1 MWRNSDF
8 KIYFSVL
15 KIYFKAMV
23 PPYMLV
29 RKPRRIVS
37 GCFSCVVSP
46 VEALLCG
53 SLPRRRVLWRFLCVV
68 SWEGVLLCGA
78 LLCGALSYRF
88 PNATQ
93 SFRLFFLRRVLCGA
107 LSYRFPNATQSFGL
121 FFLRRVLFNE
131 FLRGERVGQARD
143 EVSDQKRMM
152 RISGA
157 TRYGVV
163 RMKRN
168 HWAMKYVMRTR

>member
-29 RKPRRIVS
+29 RKPRRRVLD
-37 GCFSCVVSP
+37 CFSCVVSP

-53 SLPRRRVLWRFLCVV
+53 SVPRRIVLWRFLCVV
-68 SWEGVLLCGA
+68 SWEGVLLCGSVPRRKVSG
-78 LLCGALSYRF
+78 CFSCVVSYLM
-88 PNATQ
+88 
-93 SFRLFFLRRVLCGA
+93 SSSVVKGW
-107 LSYRFPNATQSFGL
+107 
-121 FFLRRVLFNE
+121 VK
-131 FLRGERVGQARD
+131 QARD

-163 RMKRN
+163 RMKRS
-168 HWAMKYVMRTR
+168 HWAMKYVTRTR

>member
-29 RKPRRIVS
+29 RKPRRKVL

-53 SLPRRRVLWRFLCVV
+53 SVPRRRVSGCFSCVV
-68 SWEGVLLCGA
+68 SCVVLCRTV
-78 LLCGALSYRF
+78 SQTR
-88 PNATQ
+88 
-93 SFRLFFLRRVLCGA
+93 RRVSGCFSCVVSCVVLCRTV
-107 LSYRFPNATQSFGL
+107 SQT
-121 FFLRRVLFNE
+121 RRK
-131 FLRGERVGQARD
+131 
-143 EVSDQKRMM
+143 VSGCFSCVVYYLMSSSVVKGWVKPEM
-152 RISGA
+152 RCRIRSA
-157 TRYGVV
+157 
-163 RMKRN
+163 
-168 HWAMKYVMRTR
+168 

>member
-23 PPYMLV
+23 PPFMLV

-53 SLPRRRVLWRFLCVV
+53 SLPRRIVLWRFLCVV
-68 SWEGVLLCGA
+68 SCGGSA
-78 LLCGALSYRF
+78 V
-88 PNATQ
+88 P
-93 SFRLFFLRRVLCGA
+93 FLNRDA
-107 LSYRFPNATQSFGL
+107 
-121 FFLRRVLFNE
+121 E
-131 FLRGERVGQARD
+131 FLAVFPASCPQWRLCCVVPCRD
-143 EVSDQKRMM
+143 AEFC
-152 RISGA
+152 
-157 TRYGVV
+157 GVFFASCPQWRLCCV
-163 RMKRN
+163 VPCRDAEF
-168 HWAMKYVMRTR
+168 WAVFPASCPI